1 MYYCFADI
9 NIRLRVV
16 VMKVPS
22 LKLLNIFITVVR
34 CQGFAPA
41 QQELNL
47 STSAISN
54 YMTQLETEL
63 GMLLCH
69 RGRGGFKLTSKGAL
83 FYQKTLQLLGEV
95 DSFGNY
101 LSTLKGELI
110 GSLRIGL
117 LDAMVTNEQFP
128 LPNIIAAFNADYVNV
143 HISLEIHRPYEMQTA
158 ILEGRLD
165 LGIGSFPNKMNGLWV
180 QPLYDEQQRLYC
192 SDLHP
197 LFSEKNVTKE
207 TIANQKMA
215 NRSYWS
221 DAELARQGFKN
232 SSATIDSMESQL
244 ILILSGAYLGYLPEH
259 YARVWVDNNRL
270 RMLDADS
277 YGYKAPF
284 SLIVK
289 RSGLHEPVIRA
300 FRKSLVEHYGG
311 NLTV

>member
-1 MYYCFADI
+1 
-9 NIRLRVV
+9 
-16 VMKVPS
+16 MKVPS

-54 YMTQLETEL
+54 YMTQLESEL

-69 RGRGGFKLTSKGAL
+69 RGRGGFRLTSKGTL
-83 FYQKTLQLLGEV
+83 FYQKTLHLLGEV
-95 DSFGNY
+95 DSFGSY
-101 LSTLKGELI
+101 LSNLKGELI

-117 LDAMVTNEQFP
+117 LDAMVTNDQFP
-128 LPNIIAAFNADYVNV
+128 LPCIIAAFNKEYANV
-143 HISLEIHRPYEMQTA
+143 HISLETLRPYEMQIA
-158 ILEGRLD
+158 ILEGNLD
-165 LGIGSFPNKMNGLWV
+165 VGIGAFLNKMNGLWI

-197 LFSEKNVTKE
+197 LFSEENITKE
-207 TIANQKMA
+207 TIANQRMA

-221 DAELARQGFKN
+221 DAELARQGFKS

-244 ILILSGAYLGYLPEH
+244 ILILSGAYIGYLPEH
-259 YARVWVDNNRL
+259 YACTWVANKKL
-270 RMLDADS
+270 KMLDADS

-284 SLIVK
+284 SLIAK

-300 FRKSLVEHYGG
+300 FRKLLAEHYGEH
-311 NLTV
+311 LFK